1 MIFIFTFISIIWSY
15 YGYMKYDE
23 VYKELSQQYP
33 EFLPKN
39 GKMLWKII
47 LFLNIILLIYSLC
60 F

>member
-15 YGYMKYDE
+15 YGYSKYDE
-23 VYKELSQQYP
+23 IYKEFSHDYAV
-33 EFLPKN
+33 FLPKN

-47 LFLNIILLIYSLC
+47 LFLNVILLIYSLC